1 MKKYKITLTKQEREE
16 LKNIAKMGKRK
27 AKTIR
32 NALIL
37 LNCDEGLYGEKT
49 KNEYVSKVLNIG
61 MRTIDRVKKIF
72 VEEGFEM
79 ALFGNMRKSKRVYGR
94 IIDGESEAHLIAL
107 SCSDPPEGYSK
118 WSLRLLAD
126 KMIELKYVEEVSYET
141 IRRTLKKTN

>member
-1 MKKYKITLTKQEREE
+1 MKKYKITLTKQERKE
-16 LKNIAKMGKRK
+16 LKSITKKGRRN

-37 LNCDEGLYGEKT
+37 LNCDEGSYGKKVISEDI
-49 KNEYVSKVLNIG
+49 SKILNIG

-72 VEEGFEM
+72 VEEGYE
-79 ALFGNMRKSKRVYGR
+79 AAVFGVMRKSKRVYGR
-94 IIDGESEAHLIAL
+94 IIDGETEAHLIAL
-107 SCSDPPEGYSK
+107 SCSNAPEGYSK

-126 KMIELKYVEEVSYET
+126 KMVELKYVEEVSYET